1 MAKIGLFSTLLIIGL
16 VGAQFLPVVLGSNL
30 VLGRGIVSL
39 LTMVGLSFIMIHV
52 GYEFELDKNQLRT
65 YGWDYVVA
73 MTTAGFPWV
82 LAALYFIFV
91 MFPPEAWSSWQAWK
105 EVLLA
110 SRFAAPTAT
119 GVLFSMLIAVGLSH
133 TWMFR
138 KTRILVIFDDLDTVL
153 LMIPL
158 KIMMVG
164 LAWQLGI
171 VVFVMFVMLWIAWRW
186 LHRLPI
192 PTSWP
197 WVLAYSCVIVAVS
210 EIIYW
215 STKALDHDVPIHL
228 EVLLPAFV
236 LGCIMKHPGVSDSRQ
251 EATKGKHGRNSESDV
266 EATVATVVSALFMVL
281 VGLSMPSI
289 FGETGMS
296 AKEDILSARQ
306 PSLTFGGLVLHVLI
320 LTLII
325 NLGKLFP
332 AFCYRRE
339 AHWRQRLAVAVGMM
353 PRGEVGAGIILLSLS
368 YGIGGPMV
376 SVAVL
381 SLALNLV
388 LTPVFVYVVNYLI
401 RSAPA
406 PTEPAS
412 S

>member
-30 VLGRGIVSL
+30 VLGRGIISL

-52 GYEFELDKNQLRT
+52 GYEFELDKGQLRT

-91 MFPPEAWSSWQAWK
+91 MFPPETWSSWQAWK

-171 VVFVMFVMLWIAWRW
+171 VIFVMFVMLWIAWRW

-197 WVLAYSCVIVAVS
+197 WVLGYSCVIVAVS
-210 EIIYW
+210 EVIYW

-236 LGCIMKHPGVSDSRQ
+236 LGCIMRHPSVSSSGQ
-251 EATKGKHGRNSESDV
+251 ETAEGKHGGDSESNI

-296 AKEDILSARQ
+296 AKEDIISAQQ
-306 PSLTFGGLVLHVLI
+306 PPLTLGTLILHVLI

-339 AHWRQRLAVAVGMM
+339 AHWRQRLAVAIGMM
-353 PRGEVGAGIILLSLS
+353 PRGEVGAGIILLSLT

-388 LTPVFVYVVNYLI
+388 LTPGFVYVVNYLI
-401 RSAPA
+401 RSAPT
-406 PTEPAS
+406 PTESAS